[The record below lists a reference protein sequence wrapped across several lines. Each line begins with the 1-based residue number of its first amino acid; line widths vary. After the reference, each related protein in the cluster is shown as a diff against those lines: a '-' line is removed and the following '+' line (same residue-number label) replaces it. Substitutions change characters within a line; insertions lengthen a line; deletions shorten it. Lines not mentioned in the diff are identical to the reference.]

1 MKLSKK
7 KSVNKS
13 ALKKCKKTGRKPV
26 RINRKKA
33 EEYINIG
40 LSVRDIGKLLDVDEK
55 TIRNRFSAELQKR
68 ANEELIELQLK
79 KKRLIDKQFE
89 VAMEG
94 NAIMLIWLGKN
105 WLNQSEKIK
114 NDSKSILKII
124 KEEIK

>member
-13 ALKKCKKTGRKPV
+13 AIKKRKNTGRKPV

-33 EEYINIG
+33 EEYIRIG

-89 VAMEG
+89 IAMDG

-105 WLNQSEKIK
+105 WLNQSDKIESE
-114 NDSKSILKII
+114 NETIIRLI